1 MNTRQTVDD
10 DNLQKRRPFH
20 VSSRRFA
27 APGACINACPGP
39 GSYTDDDAT
48 CWQYGSLGSKGC
60 GAMCSSS
67 TRLTAR
73 LHYSGPGPA
82 SYSPQDSTA
91 ARPAAHASH
100 TPGRPATAAHSS
112 STASSI
118 APPPGTYDC
127 SITHNGEAV
136 TWSAKPGAGAAFKA
150 SARQPASQRAPP
162 RQLPALQ
169 QQLLQELHTAPA
181 AATRLG
187 YHRQA
192 LLSTTQPAAS
202 QDLPQERTKSR
213 GSCIIC
219 SCCLGFS
226 HWALKWM
233 PYNRPSVVT
242 MLQLLA

>member
-1 MNTRQTVDD
+1 MDSSACCQTALSPAAKAALCPAPATPPRHAPV
-10 DNLQKRRPFH
+10 NLQICVCMLLLARSNCCQRCCH
-20 VSSRRFA
+20 MLDQHQQSSA
-27 APGACINACPGP
+27 AKLEVEPCRGACCP
-39 GSYTDDDAT
+39 A
-48 CWQYGSLGSKGC
+48 
-60 GAMCSSS
+60 
-67 TRLTAR
+67 
-73 LHYSGPGPA
+73 A

-187 YHRQA
+187 KQA
-192 LLSTTQPAAS
+192 NSACTDP
-202 QDLPQERTKSR
+202 
-213 GSCIIC
+213 
-219 SCCLGFS
+219 
-226 HWALKWM
+226 
-233 PYNRPSVVT
+233 
-242 MLQLLA
+242 